1 MYRTNLDLPANVRRL
16 SESVQDLYRVAFNS
30 ALDWYGEEAKA
41 HRTAWS
47 AVKNQAAR
55 QARGTTFNIP
65 VSGSITTNT
74 TTSVFTM
81 N

>member
-1 MYRTNLDLPANVRRL
+1 MYRTNVDLPVSVRRL
-16 SESVQDLYRVAFNS
+16 SEPVQDLYRVAFNS

-55 QARGTTFNIP
+55 RARGITDDIP
-65 VSGSITTNT
+65 VSRSSITSVT
-74 TTSVFTM
+74 TGIFTVS
-81 N
+81 

>member
-1 MYRTNLDLPANVRRL
+1 MYRTNIDLPASVRRL
-16 SESVQDLYRVAFNS
+16 SEPVQDLYRAAFNS

-55 QARGTTFNIP
+55 QARSITYNIP
-65 VSGSITTNT
+65 VSGSIATST
-74 TTSVFTM
+74 TTGVFTID
-81 N
+81 